1 MPEHKTDDP
10 TCGCYGCIAE
20 WEVKS
25 IARDSLALLAQE
37 RVRVDLVAPDEIGRR
52 TPPVELPLLLQLK
65 MAAESKG
72 SERGASGA
80 RRSGLPVDLVAM
92 ELLAGIG
99 RGLHVDAVDLGARD
113 ELSSEDLF
121 EDALALLAVVG
132 SVDPGILASRAVVWR
147 GWVVQIQAYL
157 SPERRTP
164 VPGVCPAEGCGQ
176 AEWFSYDED
185 GDMVSAP
192 ALMALWEGDRV
203 DAVMCSCCFAVWPR
217 GQLWELGQALGQG
230 LDWRTLARPE

>member
-1 MPEHKTDDP
+1 MPEHKIDDP

-37 RVRVDLVAPDEIGRR
+37 RVRVDLVAPDEIGKQA
-52 TPPVELPLLLQLK
+52 PPVELPLLLQLK
-65 MAAESKG
+65 MAAEDKG

-92 ELLAGIG
+92 ELLAGVG
-99 RGLHVDAVDLGARD
+99 RGLHIDAVALGARD
-113 ELSSEDLF
+113 ETASEDLF
-121 EDALALLAVVG
+121 VDALALLDVVE
-132 SVDPGILASRAVVWR
+132 SVDPGVLASRAVAWR

-157 SPERRTP
+157 APERRTP

-176 AEWFSYDED
+176 SEWFSYDED
-185 GDMVSAP
+185 GDRLSSP
-192 ALMALWEGDRV
+192 ALAALWEGERV
-203 DAVMCSCCFAVWPR
+203 ESVMCNCCFSVWPR
-217 GQLWELGQALGQG
+217 ARLWELGLALGQG
-230 LDWRTLARPE
+230 PGLGVVARS

>member
-1 MPEHKTDDP
+1 MPEHVANDP
-10 TCGCYGCIAE
+10 TCYCYGCVSE

-25 IARDSLALLAQE
+25 MARDSLTILAQG
-37 RVRVDLVAPDEIGRR
+37 RVRYDALEAGELGERK
-52 TPPVELPLLLQLK
+52 PPVELPLLLQLK

-72 SERGASGA
+72 SERSSAGA

-92 ELLAGIG
+92 ELLSGIG
-99 RGLHVDAVDLGARD
+99 RGLHLDAVELGARD
-113 ELSSEDLF
+113 EMASEDLF

-132 SVDPGILASRAVVWR
+132 SVDPGVLASRAVVWR
-147 GWVVQIQAYL
+147 GWVAQIQAYL